1 MPEIQYKLG
10 MMSTYETLTLN
21 ENVKVYEG
29 NLGEIETE
37 IIDDIKIKLK
47 KSGKLNS
54 MLQKQRKKIIF
65 TTQFSG
71 DTVWIY
77 FEQIIADHFKLI
89 FSGTGNGRFKDV
101 IVFEDCKLTLFQIY
115 CFPIPNNIVF
125 QLVMATN

>member
-1 MPEIQYKLG
+1 

-21 ENVKVYEG
+21 ENIRVYEN

-65 TTQFSG
+65 HNS
-71 DTVWIY
+71 
-77 FEQIIADHFKLI
+77 I
-89 FSGTGNGRFKDV
+89 FRRHCLD
-101 IVFEDCKLTLFQIY
+101 LF
-115 CFPIPNNIVF
+115 
-125 QLVMATN
+125 

>member
-47 KSGKLNS
+47 KSGKLNKYCAKNKVKNLHTS
-54 MLQKQRKKIIF
+54 IF
-65 TTQFSG
+65 
-71 DTVWIY
+71 
-77 FEQIIADHFKLI
+77 
-89 FSGTGNGRFKDV
+89 RR
-101 IVFEDCKLTLFQIY
+101 DCLDL
-115 CFPIPNNIVF
+115 
-125 QLVMATN
+125 L

>member
-1 MPEIQYKLG
+1 MCFILPEIQYKLG

-101 IVFEDCKLTLFQIY
+101 IVFEDCKVTFFKYIVYQY
-115 CFPIPNNIVF
+115 PIILYF
-125 QLVMATN
+125 SL